1 MAIRD
6 AVDVVVGISRRSV
19 RDVMDVDISAE
30 LWSMTLSI
38 YTGALGPSV
47 VLIRSDWGLR
57 YASRAHSRSKIMLSG
72 SISFSMLSIMLQKSF
87 SLFLIP
93 EVTRSSPCLIAR
105 KDLCLLL

>member
-1 MAIRD
+1 MGTTGEMAIRD

-57 YASRAHSRSKIMLSG
+57 YASRALSRSKIMLSS
-72 SISFSMLSIMLQKSF
+72 SIPFSMLSKNLSLSLEILKSQ
-87 SLFLIP
+87 
-93 EVTRSSPCLIAR
+93 EVVHV
-105 KDLCLLL
+105 

>member
-1 MAIRD
+1 MGTTGEMAIGD

-57 YASRAHSRSKIMLSG
+57 YASRAHSRSKIMLPS
-72 SISFSMLSIMLQKSF
+72 SIPFTMLSIIFL
-87 SLFLIP
+87 SL
-93 EVTRSSPCLIAR
+93 
-105 KDLCLLL
+105 

>member
-30 LWSMTLSI
+30 LWSMTLSMLI

-57 YASRAHSRSKIMLSG
+57 YASRAHSRSKIMLSD
-72 SISFSMLSIMLQKSF
+72 SIPFSMLSKNRSLSLEILKLQ
-87 SLFLIP
+87 
-93 EVTRSSPCLIAR
+93 EVVHV
-105 KDLCLLL
+105 

>member
-30 LWSMTLSI
+30 LWPMTLSI

-57 YASRAHSRSKIMLSG
+57 YASRALSRSKIMLSD
-72 SISFSMLSIMLQKSF
+72 SIPFSMLSKNRSLSLEILKLQ
-87 SLFLIP
+87 
-93 EVTRSSPCLIAR
+93 EVVHV
-105 KDLCLLL
+105 

>member
-1 MAIRD
+1 MGTTGEMAIRD

-47 VLIRSDWGLR
+47 VLIGVFD
-57 YASRAHSRSKIMLSG
+57 
-72 SISFSMLSIMLQKSF
+72 MLQG
-87 SLFLIP
+87 
-93 EVTRSSPCLIAR
+93 RSQDPRSCCQAR
-105 KDLCLLL
+105 YLSQC

>member
-1 MAIRD
+1 MD

-19 RDVMDVDISAE
+19 QDVMDVDISAE

-57 YASRAHSRSKIMLSG
+57 YASRALSRSKITLSS
-72 SISFSMLSIMLQKSF
+72 SIPFSMLSKNRSLSLEILKSQ
-87 SLFLIP
+87 
-93 EVTRSSPCLIAR
+93 EVVHV
-105 KDLCLLL
+105 

>member
-1 MAIRD
+1 MGTTGEMAIGD

-30 LWSMTLSI
+30 LWSMTLSMLI

-57 YASRAHSRSKIMLSG
+57 YASRAHSRSKIMLSS
-72 SISFSMLSIMLQKSF
+72 SIPFSMLSIIFL
-87 SLFLIP
+87 SL
-93 EVTRSSPCLIAR
+93 
-105 KDLCLLL
+105 